1 MMKLDEIKTIAK
13 QHEIKTGKMKKTEM
27 VRAIQQA
34 EGNQPCFATGNAET
48 CFQEQCLWRE
58 DCA

>member
-1 MMKLDEIKTIAK
+1 MKLDELREIAK
-13 QHEIKTGKMKKTEM
+13 QHNIKTGKMKKADL

-34 EGNQPCFATGNAET
+34 EGNQVCFGTGHAET
-48 CFQEQCLWRE
+48 CGQNACLWRE